1 MGCVFCSV
9 SSTLN
14 QLDTCAAAT
23 MWARLSL
30 LCAAAVVPLASGQ
43 NAGVDSSVSEDAC
56 VLADGPD
63 VRLLLLRSPRPL
75 GPNQPRARAA
85 RGRGRGETGG

>member
-1 MGCVFCSV
+1 MQRIIGP
-9 SSTLN
+9 N
-14 QLDTCAAAT
+14 QLDSCAAPPT

-63 VRLLLLRSPRPL
+63 VRLGFCS
-75 GPNQPRARAA
+75 AA
-85 RGRGRGETGG
+85 PVL